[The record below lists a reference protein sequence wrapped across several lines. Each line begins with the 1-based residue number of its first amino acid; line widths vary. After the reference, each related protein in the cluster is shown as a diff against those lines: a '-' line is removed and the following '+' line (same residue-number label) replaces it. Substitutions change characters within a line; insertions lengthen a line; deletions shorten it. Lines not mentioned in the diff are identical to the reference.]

1 MTGFLQRL
9 AERATGAAHPLRAV
23 SSTPFARTLLEEVS
37 QPFDAMAAADVEV
50 APSMVGQEWAKTVQ
64 PGRNRTQRDSDRSP
78 DRSKASS
85 ADREHLV
92 DYTVAVDRRVAIGKS
107 GGTTVSQPESMVPP
121 TIMPHAP
128 VAMPIPAIESTMR
141 TESPFH
147 AHQEVSLEPPES
159 LRPAPAAIV
168 RVEPLLPRA
177 QPARERFRP
186 TASASTDNLGRSSAG
201 MVEETTEVHV
211 SIGRIEVTA
220 VHEPAP
226 PKPAV
231 SRRSAPMSLDDYLAK
246 RHGSPT

>member
-23 SSTPFARTLLEEVS
+23 SATLFAPTLLEEVS
-37 QPFDAMAAADVEV
+37 QPVDAMAAAEVEV
-50 APSMVGQEWAKTVQ
+50 APSMIGQEWAKPVQ
-64 PGRNRTQRDSDRSP
+64 AGRNRTQSDSDRSP
-78 DRSKASS
+78 HRSKASS
-85 ADREHLV
+85 TDRERSV
-92 DYTVAVDRRVAIGKS
+92 DYTVAVDRRVAIEKS
-107 GGTTVSQPESMVPP
+107 GGTTASQPESMVPP
-121 TIMPHAP
+121 TIIPHAP
-128 VAMPIPAIESTMR
+128 VAVPSPAIEPTMR

-147 AHQEVSLEPPES
+147 ANQEVSLEQPES
-159 LRPAPAAIV
+159 LRPTPAAIV

-177 QPARERFRP
+177 QPAHEQFRP
-186 TASASTDNLGRSSAG
+186 TASASTNNLGRSSAG

-231 SRRSAPMSLDDYLAK
+231 SRRNVPMSLDDYLAK